1 MKNPWVAVGILAV
14 VLVGGSIAYAQYVGS
29 KANEGV
35 EVREHVKGNPDA
47 DVVLV
52 EYSDFECPACA
63 AFHPTVSEI
72 MDVYG
77 DQVRFEYRHFPVI
90 NRNPQVLVAAE
101 AAGQQGKFF
110 EYHDLLFENQEDWL
124 TLPNVDRLL
133 EQYAQELDLDMDL
146 WTQHRRASLLRSKI
160 QEDFNRGRTDGVT
173 GTPTFFLNDERVEIQ
188 TFGDLIEAVEEA
200 LGVEQ
205 GIGAGQAMEI
215 SPEDLDVVD
224 DDGEAIELEL
234 GEPGTGEES
243 DATLELE
250 L

>member
-14 VLVGGSIAYAQYVGS
+14 VLIGGSIAYAQYVGS

-47 DVVLV
+47 EVVLV

-63 AFHPTVSEI
+63 AFHPTVKLI

-90 NRNPQVLVAAE
+90 GRNPQVLVAAE

-110 EYHDLLFENQEDWL
+110 EFHDLLFENQGDWL
-124 TLPNVDRLL
+124 ALPNVDRLL
-133 EQYAQELDLDMDL
+133 ERYAQELNLDMKL
-146 WTQHRRASLLRSKI
+146 WKQHRRASLLRSKI
-160 QEDFNRGRTDGVT
+160 QEDFQRGLSDGVT

-200 LGVEQ
+200 LGVEE
-205 GIGAGQAMEI
+205 GIGAGLEQALEL
-215 SPEDLDVVD
+215 SAEDLNVVD
-224 DDGEAIELEL
+224 DGTEMIELDISDVDINTESDIELEL
-234 GEPGTGEES
+234 
-243 DATLELE
+243 
-250 L
+250 